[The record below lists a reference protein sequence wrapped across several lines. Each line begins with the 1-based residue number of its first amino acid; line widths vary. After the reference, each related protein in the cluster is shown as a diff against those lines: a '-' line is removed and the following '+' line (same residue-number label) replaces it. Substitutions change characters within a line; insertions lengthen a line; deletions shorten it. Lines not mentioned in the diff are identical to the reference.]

1 MDEPDAKEWVVRCR
15 VGGDAESRAQCA
27 GPGGG
32 RRRNEARFRG
42 IGRVNGSRRKSQR
55 ISEEVISSSGTD
67 DIAYRVGG
75 ESLSIG

>member
-32 RRRNEARFRG
+32 QRRNEARFRG

-55 ISEEVISSSGTD
+55 ISEAD
-67 DIAYRVGG
+67 DIAYELEERAYR
-75 ESLSIG
+75 